1 MKDYVCLNKNYS
13 TTRRLIQRCPDAI
26 VKRAT
31 LPKTEEAEFGTTLF
45 AREGEGRQG
54 EGGLRSKG
62 FFKKNVEKT
71 VLVTVITVV
80 FNDVKHI
87 EETINS
93 VINQTYDNVEYLVID
108 GGSTDGTLDVLGKY
122 DDQIDYW
129 VSECDKGIY
138 DAMNKGI
145 ELATGVWLN
154 FMNSGDKYF
163 SSDVLMQIF
172 GVWNFGNVEI
182 IYGNNEVRYPYKT
195 RLVSAGNIDNLW
207 KGSQFSHQSAF
218 IRSDL
223 HKESKYNISNSIA
236 SDSEFFYQCYVK
248 GRLFR
253 CLDKTIAT
261 VSSGGLSDT
270 NRIDSIVGFWKL
282 QEKKPSINIY
292 YIWMIL
298 KEMVKDRL
306 GKIPILK
313 NQLLTHQK

>member
-13 TTRRLIQRCPDAI
+13 TTRRLVQHLPDA
-26 VKRAT
+26 VGKME
-31 LPKTEEAEFGTTLF
+31 KAELGTTLF
-45 AREGEGRQG
+45 PGEGEGRQG

-62 FFKKNVEKT
+62 FFKKNDKKT
-71 VLVTVITVV
+71 LLVTVVTVV
-80 FNDVKHI
+80 FNDAKHI

-108 GGSTDGTLDVLGKY
+108 GGSSDGTVDVLSKY

-129 VSECDKGIY
+129 VSESDKGIY

-182 IYGNNEVRYPYKT
+182 IYGNNEVRYPHKT
-195 RLVSAGNIDNLW
+195 RLASAGNIHNLW

-218 IRSDL
+218 IR
-223 HKESKYNISNSIA
+223 
-236 SDSEFFYQCYVK
+236 
-248 GRLFR
+248 
-253 CLDKTIAT
+253 
-261 VSSGGLSDT
+261 
-270 NRIDSIVGFWKL
+270 
-282 QEKKPSINIY
+282 
-292 YIWMIL
+292 
-298 KEMVKDRL
+298 
-306 GKIPILK
+306 
-313 NQLLTHQK
+313 

>member
-13 TTRRLIQRCPDAI
+13 TTRRLVQHLPDTTGMI
-26 VKRAT
+26 
-31 LPKTEEAEFGTTLF
+31 EEAELGATLF
-45 AREGEGRQG
+45 SGEGEGRQG

-62 FFKKNVEKT
+62 YFKKNGEKT
-71 VLVTVITVV
+71 LLVTVVTVV
-80 FNDVKHI
+80 FNDAKHI
-87 EETINS
+87 EKTINS

-108 GGSTDGTLDVLGKY
+108 GGSTDGTLDILGKY

-129 VSECDKGIY
+129 MSESDKGIY

-145 ELATGVWLN
+145 ELATGEWLN

-163 SSDVLMQIF
+163 SSDVLTQIF
-172 GVWNFGNVEI
+172 GVGNFGNVEI
-182 IYGNNEVRYPYKT
+182 IYGNNEVRYPHKT
-195 RLVSAGNIDNLW
+195 RLASAGNIDQLW

-223 HKESKYNISNSIA
+223 HKASRYNISNRIA
-236 SDSEFFYQCYVK
+236 ADSEFFYLCYVK
-248 GRLFR
+248 GRVFR
-253 CLDKTIAT
+253 YLDKTIAT

-282 QEKKPSINIY
+282 QEKKPSTNIY
-292 YIWMIL
+292 YICMIL

-306 GKIPILK
+306 VKFPILK
-313 NQLLTHQK
+313 NQLLTKRISY

>member
-1 MKDYVCLNKNYS
+1 MKDYLCLNKNYS
-13 TTRRLIQRCPDAI
+13 TTRRLIQHRPVA
-26 VKRAT
+26 VA
-31 LPKTEEAEFGTTLF
+31 KTEKAELGTTLF
-45 AREGEGRQG
+45 PREGEGRQG

-62 FFKKNVEKT
+62 YFKKNVEKT
-71 VLVTVITVV
+71 LLVTVVTVV
-80 FNDVKHI
+80 FNDAKHI

-129 VSECDKGIY
+129 VSESDKGIY

-145 ELATGVWLN
+145 ELATGGWLN

-182 IYGNNEVRYPYKT
+182 IYGNNEVRYPHKT
-195 RLVSAGNIDNLW
+195 RLASVGNIDNLW

-223 HKESKYNISNSIA
+223 HKDSRYNISTRISA
-236 SDSEFFYQCYVK
+236 DSEFFYKCYLK
-248 GRLFR
+248 GRVFR
-253 CLDKTIAT
+253 YLDKTIAT

-270 NRIDSIVGFWKL
+270 NRIESIIGFWNI
-282 QEKKPSINIY
+282 QGKKPITNIY
-292 YIWMIL
+292 FIWMIL

-306 GKIPILK
+306 KKILF
-313 NQLLTHQK
+313 

>member
-1 MKDYVCLNKNYS
+1 MKDLVCLNKNYS
-13 TTRRLIQRCPDAI
+13 TTRRLAQHLPDTTGKIEKAELG
-26 VKRAT
+26 AT
-31 LPKTEEAEFGTTLF
+31 LFPE
-45 AREGEGRQG
+45 EGEGRQG

-62 FFKKNVEKT
+62 YFKKNGEKT
-71 VLVTVITVV
+71 LLVTVVTVV
-80 FNDVKHI
+80 FNDAEHI

-108 GGSTDGTLDVLGKY
+108 GGSTDGTLDILGKY

-129 VSECDKGIY
+129 VSESDKGIY

-145 ELATGVWLN
+145 DLASGEWLN

-182 IYGNNEVRYPYKT
+182 IYGNNEVRYPHKT
-195 RLVSAGNIDNLW
+195 RLAFAGNIHNLW

-223 HKESKYNISNSIA
+223 HKESRFNISNRIA
-236 SDSEFFYQCYVK
+236 ADSEFFYLSYVK
-248 GRLFR
+248 GRVFR
-253 CLDKTIAT
+253 YLDKTIAT

-270 NRIDSIVGFWKL
+270 NRIDSIVEFWSL
-282 QEKKPSINIY
+282 QEKNPSTNIY
-292 YIWMIL
+292 YIWMVL

-306 GKIPILK
+306 KKLPF
-313 NQLLTHQK
+313 

>member
-13 TTRRLIQRCPDAI
+13 TTRRLSQRCTDAI

-45 AREGEGRQG
+45 AREGEGRRG

-62 FFKKNVEKT
+62 YFKKNVEKT
-71 VLVTVITVV
+71 ILVTVVTVV
-80 FNDVKHI
+80 FNDAKQI
-87 EETINS
+87 EETLNS

-108 GGSTDGTLDVLGKY
+108 GGSTDGTLSVLGKY

-145 ELATGVWLN
+145 ELATGGWLN

-172 GVWNFGNVEI
+172 GVWNFSNVDI
-182 IYGNNEVRYPYKT
+182 IYGNNEVRYPYKS
-195 RLVSAGNIDNLW
+195 RLASAGNIGNLW

-223 HKESKYNISNSIA
+223 HKASRYNISNRIA
-236 SDSEFFYQCYVK
+236 ADFEFFYLCYVK
-248 GRLFR
+248 GRVFR
-253 CLDKTIAT
+253 YLDKTIAT

-270 NRIDSIVGFWKL
+270 NRIDSIVGFWNL
-282 QEKKPSINIY
+282 QEKNTSTNIF

-306 GKIPILK
+306 RKIPFFK
-313 NQLLTHQK
+313 NQLQTNQK